1 MKKWSIVLLVFAL
14 LSSNV
19 TKAGAQMKEVVEFG
33 INLERLAQLKSILST
48 LKKGFDIVSKGYGTV
63 KDLSEGNFK
72 LHQVFLDG
80 LLEVSPAVKKYHKIP
95 EIISMQLALIKR
107 AKSDL
112 NVIIRE
118 GGFSLQEM
126 NYIKSVHDNLRSQ
139 SLQNLDE
146 LVNVTTAGK
155 FRMSDEDRLKA
166 IDRIHQDMIE
176 KLNFLFLFGKNSMSL
191 SLEKKKNEM
200 ELNRLKALQGIENNK
215 K

>member
-1 MKKWSIVLLVFAL
+1 MVFAL